1 MEAQQPHRPMEAQRH
16 RPAARA
22 HSLDAL
28 RGYAIMTMILS
39 ATEAFRVLPS
49 WMYHAQLPPPDHLF
63 TPTAYGITW
72 VDLIFPFFLFSMGA
86 AIPLSLG
93 RQYDRGAS
101 RLALAWK
108 SVLRWLKLS
117 FFAVFIMHAFPFM
130 LGYGQQ
136 WLRYAVPLVGFVLLC
151 LMFLS
156 NPFGLSRRGALAVKA
171 VAYVAGSALVLLQ
184 PYANGLPFQFT
195 DTDIIIIIL
204 ANVSL
209 TGSLLYLLTIHRPW
223 HRLAVLPFVVAL
235 FMAAPT
241 AGSWAEWI
249 MHASPLPWLFE
260 VPYQEYL
267 LIIIPGTVAGE
278 WLAEWLQARQ
288 PSAAVAENRM
298 PLWIVALL
306 ALSVV
311 VVNVVFLY
319 ARWLVANLIVTA
331 LLTAAILWITRKG
344 SNPADS
350 RWHSRLSRAG
360 SYLLLLGLFLE
371 AYEGGIRKDDVTMSY
386 LLVTCGLAFFA
397 LLFFTVACDHYRL
410 RWLSLPLELTG
421 RNPMVAYVSSSMVV
435 IPLLALLHLYP
446 FVEAMATQV
455 WSGLLKGILLTAA
468 SMAFTAWF
476 THRKWF
482 WKT

>member
-1 MEAQQPHRPMEAQRH
+1 MEEATTRRPV
-16 RPAARA
+16 RA

-39 ATEAFRVLPS
+39 ATEAFKVLPP

-63 TPTAYGITW
+63 SPATYGITW

-93 RQYDRGAS
+93 RQYDKGTS
-101 RLALAWK
+101 RRVLAWK

-130 LGYGQQ
+130 LGYGQP
-136 WLRYAVPLVGFVLLC
+136 WLCYAVPLVCFALLC
-151 LMFLS
+151 LMFMP
-156 NPFGLSRRGALAVKA
+156 NPFGLSRWGACAVKTLAYAAGCA
-171 VAYVAGSALVLLQ
+171 VVWFQ
-184 PYANGLPFQFT
+184 PYSNGLPFQFT
-195 DTDIIIIIL
+195 DTDIIIMIL

-209 TGSLLYLLTIHRPW
+209 TGALIYLATIRRPW
-223 HRLAVLPFVVAL
+223 HRLALLPFIAAL
-235 FMAAPT
+235 FMSAPT
-241 AGSWAEWI
+241 AGSWASWL
-249 MHASPLPWLFE
+249 MHSSLVPWLYE
-260 VPYQEYL
+260 IPYQEYL

-278 WLAEWLQARQ
+278 WMAEWLRTDRQ
-288 PSAAVAENRM
+288 ETVSGKGGV

-306 ALSVV
+306 ALAVV
-311 VVNVVFLY
+311 VANVVFLY
-319 ARWLVANLIVTA
+319 ARLLVLNLAVTVLLAAA
-331 LLTAAILWITRKG
+331 LLWLSGKG
-344 SNPADS
+344 GDGSDS
-350 RWHSRLSRAG
+350 RYRARLCKAG
-360 SYLLLLGLFLE
+360 SYLLLLGLFIE

-397 LLFFTVACDHYRL
+397 LLFFTIVCDHYHI
-410 RWLSLPLELTG
+410 RWISLPLELTG

-435 IPLLALLHLYP
+435 IPVLALVQLYP
-446 FVEAMATQV
+446 FIEAMSGHA

-476 THRKWF
+476 TRKKWY

>member
-1 MEAQQPHRPMEAQRH
+1 MEAQKPLR
-16 RPAARA
+16 AARA

-39 ATEAFRVLPS
+39 ATEAFHVLPP

-63 TPTAYGITW
+63 SPTTYGITW

-93 RQYDRGAS
+93 RQYDKGVS
-101 RLALAWK
+101 RRVLAWK

-136 WLRYAVPLVGFVLLC
+136 WLRYAVPLVCFALLC
-151 LMFLS
+151 LMFLP
-156 NPFGLSRRGALAVKA
+156 NPLGLSRRGAGAVKTL
-171 VAYVAGSALVLLQ
+171 AYVAGCAIVWFQ

-195 DTDIIIIIL
+195 DTDIIIMIL

-209 TGSLLYLLTIHRPW
+209 TGALLYLATIHRPW
-223 HRLAVLPFVVAL
+223 HRLALLPFIAAL
-235 FMAAPT
+235 FMSAPT
-241 AGSWAEWI
+241 AGSWASWL
-249 MHASPLPWLFE
+249 MHASLVPWLYE
-260 VPYQEYL
+260 IPYQEYL

-278 WLAEWLQARQ
+278 WLAAWLQTDQ
-288 PSAAVAENRM
+288 QTAAASESRV
-298 PLWIVALL
+298 PLWGVALL
-306 ALSVV
+306 ALAVIG
-311 VVNVVFLY
+311 VNVVFLF
-319 ARWLVANLIVTA
+319 ARLLVANLCVTA
-331 LLTAAILWITRKG
+331 VLVAVLLWMLGKTGDNAALRYL
-344 SNPADS
+344 
-350 RWHSRLSRAG
+350 SRLCKAG
-360 SYLLLLGLFLE
+360 SYLLLLGLFIE
-371 AYEGGIRKDDVTMSY
+371 AYEGGIRKDDVTISY

-397 LLFFTVACDHYRL
+397 LLFFTVVCDHYHV
-410 RWLSLPLELTG
+410 RWLSLPLEMTG
-421 RNPMVAYVSSSMVV
+421 KNPMVAYVSSSMMV

-446 FVEAMATQV
+446 FVESMSTQA
-455 WSGLLKGILLTAA
+455 WSGFLKGVLLTAA

-476 THRKWF
+476 THKKWF